1 MTPITDRDWARMSW
15 HQRQQHLIRQT
26 RQLRSI
32 REQIDDEQ
40 RDRRTKASTVAAVIA
55 KAERILA
62 DLDPDPHAEQH
73 RAELEAALSHRSK
86 ERAA

>member
-1 MTPITDRDWARMSW
+1 MIPITDRDWARMSW
-15 HQRQQHLIRQT
+15 HQRQQHLLRQT

-32 REQIDDEQ
+32 RDQIDDEQ
-40 RDRRTKASTVAAVIA
+40 RDRNAKAATVSAVIA
-55 KAERILA
+55 EAKRILA
-62 DLDPDPHAEQH
+62 TLDPDPEAGRH